1 MTRRLL
7 LSYLTITAFVLLIL
21 EIPLALTYE
30 RSQRDRLTADVER
43 DARVL
48 ATRVEGSLSN
58 DDTELVQQLATE
70 YQQAVG
76 GRVVVVDPD
85 GISVADSDGTTARD
99 FSTRP
104 EFRSALSTG
113 APASGRRHS
122 DTLGEDLLYVAVPVA
137 SSGSVLGAVRIT
149 FPTSALDAKVHRYW
163 LTLAAIGGVVL
174 ITVAGV
180 GFVLARSVTGPV
192 RNLEHV
198 ADRLAAGDLAA
209 RARDDAGP
217 PEVRALAESVNEM
230 ADRIGGLVD
239 AQRSFVANA
248 SHELRTPLTAL
259 RLQLENLR
267 DAETAGRPE
276 VEASAAEV
284 ARLARL
290 VDGLLGLARAEG
302 ARPERVVVDVAAEAR
317 ERVDVWNALAEEQD
331 VRLVLDVDGQ
341 ARADVVP
348 GAVAQVLDNL
358 LANAIEVAP
367 PGSDVQVS
375 VCSGARYVD
384 LHVVDA
390 GPGLSEAERARAF
403 DRFWRGR
410 DGAPGGSGLGLAIV
424 AQLAASSGGDATLLP
439 ASDDGGIDARVRFAA
454 ASADE

>member
-7 LSYLTITAFVLLIL
+7 LSYLTITVFVLLIL

-48 ATRVEGSLSN
+48 ATRVEGSLSSG
-58 DDTELVQQLATE
+58 DADAMEQLAGE
-70 YQQAVG
+70 YQQTVG
-76 GRVVVVDPD
+76 GRVVVVDLD
-85 GISVADSDGTTARD
+85 GQSVADSGGTTARD

-104 EFRSALSTG
+104 EFEKALSTG
-113 APASGRRHS
+113 ALASGRRHS

-137 SSGSVLGAVRIT
+137 SSGQVLGAVRIT

-163 LTLAAIGGVVL
+163 LTLAGLGGVVL
-174 ITVAGV
+174 VTVGGV

-192 RNLEHV
+192 RDLEQV

-209 RARDDAGP
+209 RARNDTGP
-217 PEVRALAESVNEM
+217 PEVRALADSVNEM
-230 ADRIGGLVD
+230 ADRIEGLVD

-267 DAETAGRPE
+267 DEETPNRPE
-276 VEASAAEV
+276 VEGATAEV
-284 ARLARL
+284 TRLARL

-302 ARPERVVVDVAAEAR
+302 ARPERVVIDVAAEAR
-317 ERVDVWNALAEEQD
+317 ERVDVWSALAEEQD
-331 VRLVLDVDGQ
+331 VRLVLDVDG
-341 ARADVVP
+341 RSPADVVP
-348 GAVAQVLDNL
+348 DAVAQVLDNL

-375 VCSGARYVD
+375 VRPRTRYVE

-390 GPGLSEAERARAF
+390 GPGLSDEERARAF
-403 DRFWRGR
+403 DRFWRGH
-410 DGAPGGSGLGLAIV
+410 GAASGGSGLGLAIV
-424 AQLAASSGGDATLLP
+424 AQLAASSGGDATLF
-439 ASDDGGIDARVRFAA
+439 AAGEHGGIDARVRFAA
-454 ASADE
+454 AGPDK